1 MIELQAVLEPGSAAQ
16 AGLKLFCGSEHETL
30 VYYDRE
36 KGQIIFDR
44 SRSGIPFSGQEKDV
58 DRRVCVLD
66 PADRSDSIELQ
77 LFLDINSL
85 EVFINGG
92 RYVMTG
98 NVYPD
103 PEDTGVQFFA
113 EGGSCTFRNIVK
125 FDIVV

>member
-1 MIELQAVLEPGSAAQ
+1 MDLDHVAFRLVVHLVVDLVREPEQ
-16 AGLKLFCGSEHETL
+16 FPDL
-30 VYYDRE
+30 R
-36 KGQIIFDR
+36 QIIFDR

-66 PADRSDSIELQ
+66 PADRSDCIELQ